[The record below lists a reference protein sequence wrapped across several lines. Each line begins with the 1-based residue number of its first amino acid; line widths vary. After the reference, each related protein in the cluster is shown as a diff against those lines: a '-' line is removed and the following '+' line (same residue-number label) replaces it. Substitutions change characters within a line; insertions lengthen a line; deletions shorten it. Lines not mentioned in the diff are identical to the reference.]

1 MSETNQSPDLTALEN
16 DYDVVGEV
24 RGPGGVRAYTATRK
38 DEAAKRREDQ
48 AGVLISVVTTP
59 EGDEGNALSH
69 LAADTKLLAGMSH
82 RRLIPVIE
90 GRWVGTDAFAVVTQ
104 RTTDPSLAQKL
115 ATSEAFSTPR
125 VAAIL
130 REVNGLLEWA
140 REHKL
145 VHRNVTADRIFLEPK
160 TDRVRVMFGVAPII
174 RLKHVDPE
182 TEDART
188 IVRLVVAML
197 TGSEDPSEYEGQTL
211 TELRPDL
218 PDQLQEATVA
228 LLDETNAHTAADVA
242 TFLALVGMAGP
253 LAAGETEAERI
264 RDESL
269 GEQIAERE
277 KLAEE
282 RATFEQDMA
291 REKANFERVMA
302 EGREAFEKL
311 MADEREKFAKE
322 KEALERKLAKEKD
335 DLQRAALAEREAIVA
350 KRAELEKTVADQR
363 RELERVAAE
372 DRRQIEALRAEIK
385 RAGDLELERK
395 REAALDEITDAD
407 STMENPVYATPL
419 FAAPVMEPIE
429 PLEFD
434 DDTALMRD
442 SKEVVMPPPMTM
454 TEEAALPAEAL
465 AERKAAVAAVAA
477 ASKPPQRKW
486 LIPAGIVGFVA
497 ILAAGAVTL
506 GRREP
511 AAPPAKPV
519 ATLPVTKAP
528 VARVASAPVMP
539 PPAVPLPDSVG
550 VAAADSVARADSVRE
565 AAARRRRRFVRDS
578 IARRDS
584 IGQVRRDSI
593 AKARRDSAAVA
604 RPDTL
609 PR

>member
-1 MSETNQSPDLTALEN
+1 MSETNQSPDLTTLEN
-16 DYDVVGEV
+16 DYEIVGEV

-38 DEAAKRREDQ
+38 DAGVKRRDDQ
-48 AGVLISVVTTP
+48 SGVLISIVTTP

-90 GRWVGTDAFAVVTQ
+90 GRWVGTDAFAVITQ
-104 RTTDPSLAQKL
+104 RTTDSSLEQTL
-115 ATSEAFSTPR
+115 ATGETFSTPR
-125 VAAIL
+125 AAAIL

-140 REHKL
+140 REHKV

-160 TDRVRVMFGVAPII
+160 TDRVRVTFGVAPII

-188 IVRLVVAML
+188 IVRLVIAML
-197 TGSEDPSEYEGQTL
+197 TGSEDPSTFNGKTL

-218 PDQLQEATVA
+218 PDQLQEATTA
-228 LLDETNAHTAADVA
+228 LLDDAKTHTAADV
-242 TFLALVGMAGP
+242 TTYLALVGMAGP

-264 RDESL
+264 RDETL

-282 RATFEQDMA
+282 RATFEQDMV

-302 EGREAFEKL
+302 EGREAFDKL
-311 MADEREKFAKE
+311 MADERAKFAKE
-322 KEALERKLAKEKD
+322 KDE
-335 DLQRAALAEREAIVA
+335 LQRAATAEREAIVA
-350 KRAELEKTVADQR
+350 KRAELERTVSDQR
-363 RELERVAAE
+363 KELERVAAE
-372 DRRQIEALRAEIK
+372 DRRQIEVLRAEIK
-385 RAGDLELERK
+385 RAGELEVERK

-419 FAAPVMEPIE
+419 FVAPIMAPIE
-429 PLEFD
+429 ELKFD

-442 SKEVVMPPPMTM
+442 TAEIVVPPMTA

-465 AERKAAVAAVAA
+465 AERHAAIAA
-477 ASKPPQRKW
+477 ASSTDSGGSSRKW
-486 LIPAGIVGFVA
+486 LIPVGIAAFVA

-511 AAPPAKPV
+511 TAPAGPV
-519 ATLPVTKAP
+519 ATLPATKAP
-528 VARVASAPVMP
+528 VSQPVSAPVLA
-539 PPAVPLPDSVG
+539 PPAVPLPDSAT
-550 VAAADSVARADSVRE
+550 VAATDSVVRADSVRE

-584 IGQVRRDSI
+584 IER
-593 AKARRDSAAVA
+593 ARRDSALV

-609 PR
+609 PH